1 MINKNFSNYLLEQGV
16 SETRTTDI
24 TEAVKRLHHSLCS
37 CDFENRS
44 NFFNAFPSI
53 QNLLN
58 AFGNEEEMTNN
69 F

>member
-44 NFFNAFPSI
+44 KFFNAFVV
-53 QNLLN
+53 L
-58 AFGNEEEMTNN
+58 F
-69 F
+69 